1 MSLYDDSRLQGD
13 LFELQKGLFWPAAV
27 KEALNRTERD
37 FPPRSAQERLKRW
50 QNQLASPERRPEL
63 SEAKHKAGF
72 LGDIF
77 EGLLGFATAGSAD
90 AYHMEYE
97 LSAPGDTR
105 PADAALGIFGKVPE
119 RRVRGII
126 EVKGPGVD
134 LDARSTR
141 KDNLSPVDQAFLY
154 ANKFESVWWVIV
166 TNFDEI
172 RLYHHQRGAIVHERF
187 LLQKLTGEEFTRFH
201 FLLRRE
207 NLLGDAESTPETL
220 RLAREKWRAQAEVS
234 KKFYAEYQDTRVE
247 LFRELREQN
256 PDVEPTHVLE
266 STQLLLD
273 RLLFILFCVD
283 RGLLPHD
290 VIEKV
295 RWHGDQKKNLAYG
308 PGSLWEALRSLF
320 RAIDTGRKP
329 AGISPYNGGLFAEA
343 KLDHLDLDD
352 RTGNRESF
360 VLERL
365 LEWDRLD
372 FESEIDVDILGHIFE
387 NSISDLE
394 QLRQEIA
401 SDPESV
407 RLNWRNR
414 EGIFY
419 TPEWVTRY
427 IVRHTVGRLLEER
440 PEDAPDLQVLDPACG
455 SGAFLTQMLPLL
467 RENLELVVPEEV
479 EKVREAREE
488 DELTLFNDPN
498 RLEPR
503 ALYEA
508 LRRTVYGVDKSRDS
522 VEITKLSFWLQTV
535 VQGKPLPTL
544 DENIRFG
551 NSLCDDPDVVD
562 DPFDWSEELPEIA
575 SNGATAV
582 VGNPPWVT
590 DPPDYANC
598 LEDRFELAGGQYD
611 LAFVF
616 MELALTLLEPGGYL
630 GFIIP
635 DSILIN
641 KETEDIRR
649 LLAEENTLHEVIKL
663 GEGVFPG
670 VFRGS
675 SIIVVE
681 KGPPPEDHTFAGLIV
696 TKGDRQ
702 QITDV
707 ANNVNLDVLMSERGN
722 TVRLPR
728 ILENERAEFDIFVG
742 EEDEELLSKIESHPI
757 DWDELV
763 EHGRGVELNREGH
776 VIQCPNCMRWDAP
789 PAKKRGVYSA
799 KTCTHCGH
807 EYEKEDAASETRII
821 AGEGDIDAPE
831 TRPFVDGSD
840 VNRYRIEDSRL
851 IDTGKDGINY
861 KDRELY
867 ESPKIVFRQAGIGIT
882 ATIDFDHDAYVPQ
895 SVYLFRLQDDLEGDA
910 DRYRLPYLLGVLNSR
925 VMLYYYF
932 KKTGQI
938 EWQSYPRWTLGRV
951 TDLPI
956 RAIDWD
962 DPEQVRLH
970 DAIAEEVERLIRQG
984 ASGDPDEDLEVERK
998 VMELYGLTPSERQRI
1013 WETLRSVQELK
1024 VIREVLPPAQPS
1036 LGA

>member
-1 MSLYDDSRLQGD
+1 MTLYNDPRLQGD

-37 FPPRSAQERLKRW
+37 YPPRSAQKRLKRW
-50 QNQLASPERRPEL
+50 QNQLNSVERRPQL
-63 SEAKHKAGF
+63 SEAKHKASF

-90 AYHMEYE
+90 VYHMEYE

-105 PADAALGIFGKVPE
+105 PADAALGVFGKVPE
-119 RRVRGII
+119 QHVRGVI

-141 KDNLSPVDQAFLY
+141 KDNLSPIDQAFLY

-187 LLQKLTGEEFTRFH
+187 LLQDLVGEEFTRFH

-207 NLLGDAESTPETL
+207 YLLGDADSAPQTL
-220 RLAREKWRAQAEVS
+220 RLAQEKWRAQAEVS
-234 KKFYAEYQDTRVE
+234 KKFYAEYQDARLE
-247 LFRELREQN
+247 LFREFREQN
-256 PDVEPTHVLE
+256 PDVEPIHALE
-266 STQLLLD
+266 ATQLLLD

-290 VIEKV
+290 IIGKV
-295 RWHGDQKKNLAYG
+295 RWHGDEEKNLAYG
-308 PGSLWEALRSLF
+308 PGSLWKGLRSLF
-320 RAIDTGRKP
+320 RAIDTGRK
-329 AGISPYNGGLFAEA
+329 AANISAYNGGLFAEA
-343 KLDHLDLDD
+343 RLDLFTLED
-352 RTGNRESF
+352 RTEAGEEF
-360 VLERL
+360 VLERV

-372 FESEIDVDILGHIFE
+372 FETEIDVDILGHIFE

-394 QLRQEIA
+394 QLRQEIT

-440 PEDAPDLQVLDPACG
+440 PNEAAELRVVDPACG

-467 RENLELVVPEEV
+467 REHLEHVVPEEV
-479 EKVREAREE
+479 EKIRNAQEE
-488 DELTLFNDPN
+488 DELTLFNDPTQ
-498 RLEPR
+498 LQPR

-544 DENIRFG
+544 DENIRYG
-551 NSLCDDPDVVD
+551 NSLCDDPDFAGE
-562 DPFDWSEELPEIA
+562 PFDWSQELPEIA
-575 SNGATAV
+575 TNGATAV
-582 VGNPPWVT
+582 VGNPPWIT
-590 DPPDYANC
+590 DPPDYASC
-598 LEDRFELAGGQYD
+598 LERRFKLADGQYD
-611 LAFVF
+611 LAFIF
-616 MELALTLLEPGGYL
+616 MELALDLLEAGGYL
-630 GFIIP
+630 GFIVP

-641 KETEDIRR
+641 KETENIRR
-649 LLAEENTLHEVIKL
+649 LLAEENSLHEVIKL

-675 SIIVVE
+675 SIVIVE
-681 KGPPPEDHTFAGLIV
+681 KGPPSDDHTFAGLIV
-696 TKGDRQ
+696 TKSDRQ

-722 TVRLPR
+722 TVRLSR
-728 ILENERAEFDIFVG
+728 ILRNDRAEFDIFVG
-742 EEDEELLSKIESHPI
+742 EEDEELLSKIESAPI

-789 PAKKRGVYSA
+789 PAKKKGVYSK
-799 KTCTHCGH
+799 KTCTHCDH
-807 EYEKEDAASETRII
+807 EYQKNDAASDARII
-821 AGEGDIDAPE
+821 SEHGNVDDPNI
-831 TRPFVDGSD
+831 RPFVDGTD
-840 VNRYRIEDSRL
+840 VNRYRVEGSRL
-851 IDTGKDGINY
+851 INTGKDGINY

-882 ATIDFDHDAYVPQ
+882 ATIDFDRDAYVPQ
-895 SVYLFRLQDDLEGDA
+895 SVYLFRLRSDLKGDA
-910 DRYRLPYLLGVLNSR
+910 TRYRLPYLLGVLNSR

-962 DPEQVRLH
+962 DADAARLH
-970 DAIAEEVERLIRQG
+970 DEIADEVAKLIRQG
-984 ASGDPDEDLEVERK
+984 ASKDPEEDLDIERK
-998 VMELYGLTPSERQRI
+998 VMELYGLTPSERQRV

-1024 VIREVLPPAQPS
+1024 VIREILPPAQPT
-1036 LGA
+1036 LET